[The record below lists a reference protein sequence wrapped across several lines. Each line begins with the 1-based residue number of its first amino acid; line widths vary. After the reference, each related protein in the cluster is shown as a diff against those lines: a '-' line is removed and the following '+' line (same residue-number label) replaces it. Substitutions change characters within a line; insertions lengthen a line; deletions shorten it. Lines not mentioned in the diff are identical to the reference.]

1 MSAPSVL
8 SSSRTEPAV
17 RQKWF
22 HRLGLFTLFLACGV
36 AVFLLGCNTYRIFPT
51 NKNLAYEG
59 GLAVTF
65 LIAALLMRNSERW
78 ARYWQIAYA
87 FFIASAVWFITTLVG
102 GFGGWALRLT
112 NLSDSTPMGT
122 AIAKVG
128 EVIGAVTIILVLN
141 RLAGADLGS
150 VFIKRG
156 NLKWA
161 LPIGLAVLVNFATAA
176 LMASAG
182 KYTQLDLLGTM
193 MLWGL
198 VFSLANGFMEELW
211 FRGIFLGKLQPLIG
225 RGAAILLTAL
235 LFSIMHAGAFYASPF
250 VLPVFLLNLFTHG
263 LAMGYLVYKMDNLW
277 GASLYHAACDW
288 WLFIVTVGFTS
299 GL

>member
-1 MSAPSVL
+1 MAASARDL
-8 SSSRTEPAV
+8 SQTELAV
-17 RQKWF
+17 RSSWF
-22 HRLGLFTLFLACGV
+22 HRLGLFTLFFVCGV
-36 AVFLLGCNTYRIFPT
+36 AVFFFGCNYFRIFPT
-51 NKNLAYEG
+51 NSNLAYEG
-59 GLAVTF
+59 GFALTF
-65 LIAALLMRNSERW
+65 LIAALLMRKSERW
-78 ARYWQIAYA
+78 ARYWPIAYA

-102 GFGGWALRLT
+102 GFGNWALRWT
-112 NLSDSTPMGT
+112 HLSDSTPMGV
-122 AIAKVG
+122 AVGKVG
-128 EVIGAVTIILVLN
+128 EVIGTVTIILVLN
-141 RLAGADLGS
+141 KLAGADLGS

-161 LPIGLAVLVNFATAA
+161 LVVGLAVLLNFGTAA

-182 KYTQLDLLGTM
+182 KYTQLELLGPV

-235 LFSIMHAGAFYASPF
+235 LFSIMHAGALYMSPA
-250 VLPVFLLNLFTHG
+250 VIPVFLINIFTHG
-263 LAMGYLVYKMDNLW
+263 LAMGYLVYKLDNLW
-277 GASLYHAACDW
+277 GASLYHAACDF
-288 WLFIVTVGFTS
+288 WLFIVTTGFTG

>member
-1 MSAPSVL
+1 
-8 SSSRTEPAV
+8 
-17 RQKWF
+17 
-22 HRLGLFTLFLACGV
+22 V
-36 AVFLLGCNTYRIFPT
+36 AVFFFGCNYFRIFPT

-59 GLAVTF
+59 GLAAIF
-65 LIAALLMRNSERW
+65 LIAALLMRNSARW

-112 NLSDSTPMGT
+112 NISGSTPMGV
-122 AIAKVG
+122 AVAKVG
-128 EVIGAVTIILVLN
+128 EVIGVVTIILVLN

-161 LPIGLAVLVNFATAA
+161 LVVGLAVLLNFATAA

-182 KYTQLDLLGTM
+182 KYTQPNLLGTVIV
-193 MLWGL
+193 WGL

-225 RGAAILLTAL
+225 RGAAVLLTAL
-235 LFSIMHAGAFYASPF
+235 LFSIMHAGAFYASPS
-250 VLPVFLLNLFTHG
+250 VIPVFLINLFTHG

-288 WLFIVTVGFTS
+288 WLFIVAVGFTS
-299 GL
+299 GM

>member
-1 MSAPSVL
+1 MSANVL
-8 SSSRTEPAV
+8 DLSQTALAT
-17 RQKWF
+17 RQGWL

-36 AVFLLGCNTYRIFPT
+36 AVFLFGCNYFRIFPT
-51 NKNLAYEG
+51 NSNLAYEG

-65 LIAALLMRNSERW
+65 LIAALLMRKSARW
-78 ARYWQIAYA
+78 NKYWQTAYA

-102 GFGGWALRLT
+102 GFGNWALRLMQV
-112 NLSDSTPMGT
+112 SESTPMGV
-122 AIAKVG
+122 AVGKVG
-128 EVIGAVTIILVLN
+128 EVIGTVTIILVLN
-141 RLAGADLGS
+141 NLAGADLGS

-161 LPIGLAVLVNFATAA
+161 LLIGIAVLLNFATAA

-182 KYTQLDLLGTM
+182 KYTQLDLLGPV

-235 LFSIMHAGAFYASPF
+235 LFSIMHAGALYMSPA
-250 VLPVFLLNLFTHG
+250 VIPVFLINLFTHG
-263 LAMGYLVYKMDNLW
+263 LAMGYLVYRMDNLW
-277 GASLYHAACDW
+277 CASLYHAACDW
-288 WLFIVTVGFTS
+288 WLFIVMAGS
-299 GL
+299 L

>member
-1 MSAPSVL
+1 MSANAL
-8 SSSRTEPAV
+8 DTSRTAPAT
-17 RQKWF
+17 RPSWLY
-22 HRLGLFTLFLACGV
+22 RLGLFTLFLACGV
-36 AVFLLGCNTYRIFPT
+36 AVFLFGCNYYRIFPT
-51 NKNLAYEG
+51 NRNLAYEG

-65 LIAALLMRNSERW
+65 LIAALLMKPSTRW
-78 ARYWQIAYA
+78 GKYWPIAYA

-102 GFGGWALRLT
+102 GLGNWALRLA
-112 NLSDSTPMGT
+112 NASESTPMGV
-122 AIAKVG
+122 AVGKVG
-128 EVIGAVTIILVLN
+128 EVIGTVTIILVLN
-141 RLAGADLGS
+141 GLAGADLGS

-161 LPIGLAVLVNFATAA
+161 LAVGLAVPVNFATAA

-182 KYTQLDLLGTM
+182 KYTQLDLLGTV

-235 LFSIMHAGAFYASPF
+235 LFSIMHAGALYMSPT
-250 VLPVFLLNLFTHG
+250 VIPVFLINLFTHG
-263 LAMGYLVYKMDNLW
+263 LAMGYLVYRMDNLW

-288 WLFIVTVGFTS
+288 WLFIVTAGS
-299 GL
+299 L